1 MSLQKRLT
9 SFTLMVVVVAS
20 GSIGLFQ
27 IQTAFREQLNQVS
40 SELRSISET
49 IDGTQVDKLT
59 VALALTSASQSDISL
74 FLIEE
79 NGGLIP
85 LAFDEDNDAQLNK
98 VKSSIS
104 KRPIFETQE
113 VISRQVRIE
122 GGLKL
127 ALLAFIGHIYDER
140 SSDLLRFVLY
150 LLIASLGAL
159 LALRKVINKDVERE
173 SQELKLRERLHFE
186 ESRRKILLEFA
197 TDTSHELRTPLTVIT
212 GYLDLIRKSKS
223 ASVERDVIATMQK
236 EASRLEANI
245 ANLLTML
252 ELEVIEDESLSP
264 INLSRLI
271 EGEMKSFRE
280 IESNRELIVNIES
293 NLWIKG
299 SEELVL
305 KLLRN
310 ALGNIRRHSKID
322 APVRVI
328 LKRQVGFAE
337 LFIEDG
343 GPLDATQSLEI
354 EDYLT
359 RFSSNRSISKGG
371 SGLGF
376 SIMNKSASKLSGK
389 LSLFKSELGGF
400 GINIKIPLLNSTS
413 AQA

>member
-59 VALALTSASQSDISL
+59 VALALTSASQSDVSL

-79 NGGLIP
+79 NGDLIP
-85 LAFDEDNDAQLNK
+85 LAFDEDNDAQLIK
-98 VKSSIS
+98 VRSSIS
-104 KRPIFETQE
+104 NRPIFETRE

-127 ALLAFIGHIYDER
+127 VVIAFIGHIYNER

-173 SQELKLRERLHFE
+173 SQELKLQERLHFE
-186 ESRRKILLEFA
+186 ESRRKMLLEFA
-197 TDTSHELRTPLTVIT
+197 SDTSHELRTPLTVIT
-212 GYLDLIRKSKS
+212 GYLDLIWKSKS
-223 ASVERDVIATMQK
+223 ASIENDVIATMKK

-280 IESNRELIVNIES
+280 IESNRELIVNVES
-293 NLWIKG
+293 DLWIKG

-310 ALGNIRRHSKID
+310 SLSNIRRHSKMD
-322 APVRVI
+322 SPVRVT
-328 LKRQVGFAE
+328 LKRQVGVVE
-337 LFIEDG
+337 LLVEDG
-343 GPLDATQSLEI
+343 GPLDASQSLEI

-359 RFSSNRSISKGG
+359 RFSSNRSTSKGG

-376 SIMNKSASKLSGK
+376 SIMKKSASKLSGEI
-389 LSLFKSELGGF
+389 SLFESELGGF
-400 GINIKIPLLNSTS
+400 GIKIQIPLLNSVNGH
-413 AQA
+413 